1 MSSKLDLDSVDWKML
16 SELQLD
22 GRKTFKELGK
32 AVGFTGLGAKKRVE
46 KMLEQGVIRISALVN
61 IETLN
66 MFSAMILLEVE
77 SAEAMRKTLD
87 RYSECPR
94 VINFFTTMGGYNL
107 IALVLAE
114 DQGTLESESM
124 EKCSLRSG
132 EGIRRSEFYPIGK
145 VHHST
150 FLPLRTYIQ
159 NKERHI
165 TPCGVDCRG
174 CPSFQNQKCLGCP
187 SVSCYKKPVR
197 KQGSPINRFK
207 GF

>member
-1 MSSKLDLDSVDWKML
+1 ML

-22 GRKTFKELGK
+22 GRKTFKELGE
-32 AVGFTGLGAKKRVE
+32 AVGFTGLGAKKRVK

-61 IETLN
+61 IEMLN

-77 SAEAMRKTLD
+77 SAEVMRKTLD
-87 RYSECPR
+87 RYRECPR

-145 VHHST
+145 VHPST

-159 NKERHI
+159 KSEENT
-165 TPCGVDCRG
+165 TPCGVDCSG
-174 CPSFQNQKCLGCP
+174 CSALKNQKCLGCP
-187 SVSCYKKPVR
+187 SVSCYKGPLGK
-197 KQGSPINRFK
+197 
-207 GF
+207 